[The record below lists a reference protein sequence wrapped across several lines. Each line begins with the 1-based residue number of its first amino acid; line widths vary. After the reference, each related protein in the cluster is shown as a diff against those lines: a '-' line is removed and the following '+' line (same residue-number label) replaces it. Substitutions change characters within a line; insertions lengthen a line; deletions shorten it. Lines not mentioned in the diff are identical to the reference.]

1 MNPQEKLK
9 RTANLLLDISSLLMV
24 SGANTNRANVSIDRF
39 ASVLDCKAHRMISHK
54 NIVMTLTDNKSDIS
68 FTKVQSIPSYAINFS
83 IISAISRASWYAIDR
98 NWSFVQIER
107 EIEEIK
113 AKKKYPRLLVLFA
126 VSLAGAGFCNIF
138 GGDYINMTVAMV
150 STFVGLVVL
159 QEAHKKNFNIYFRVV
174 LASFIA
180 SVIAS
185 FGILFEFG
193 KSPDIALATSIL
205 FLVPG
210 VPLINSFTDFLDNYI
225 LNGTVRFAIGLMTVL
240 AIAIGLF
247 GAILIFQLH

>member
-1 MNPQEKLK
+1 MDPQEKLEK
-9 RTANLLLDISSLLMV
+9 TANLLLEISSLLMV

-39 ASVLDCKAHRMISHK
+39 ASVLDCKAYRMISHK
-54 NIVMTLTDNKSDIS
+54 NIVLTLIDNKTNIS
-68 FTKVQSIPSYAINFS
+68 FTKVQSIPPYAINFA

-98 NWSFVQIER
+98 NWSFDKIEK
-107 EIEEIK
+107 EIAKIK
-113 AKKKYPRLLVLFA
+113 TKNKYPRIFVLFA

-138 GGDYINMTVAMV
+138 GGDYINMAVAMV
-150 STFVGLVVL
+150 STFIGLFVL
-159 QEAHKKNFNIYFRVV
+159 QEAHKKNFNVYFRVV

-180 SVIAS
+180 SVIAA
-185 FGILFEFG
+185 FGVYIQLG

-225 LNGTVRFAIGLMTVL
+225 LNGMVRFAIGLMTVL
-240 AIAIGLF
+240 AISMGLF
-247 GAILIFQLH
+247 GAILIFQLQ

>member
-1 MNPQEKLK
+1 MDNEKKLEK
-9 RTANLLLDISSLLMV
+9 IANLLLDISSLLMV

-54 NIVMTLTDNKSDIS
+54 NIVMTLTDKQTNQI
-68 FTKVQSIPSYAINFS
+68 FTKVQSIPPYAINFA
-83 IISAISRASWYAIDR
+83 IISAVSRASWYAIDR
-98 NWSFVQIER
+98 NWTFAQIEK
-107 EIEEIK
+107 EIEKIK
-113 AKKKYPRLLVLFA
+113 LKERYPRLLVLFA

-138 GGDYINMTVAMV
+138 GGDYTNMAVAMV
-150 STFVGLVVL
+150 STFTGLFVL
-159 QEAHKKNFNIYFRVV
+159 QQAHKKNFNIYFRVV

-180 SVIAS
+180 SSIAAL
-185 FGILFEFG
+185 GVVFEIG

-210 VPLINSFTDFLDNYI
+210 VPLINSFTDFLDNYV

-240 AIAIGLF
+240 AIAMGLF
-247 GAILIFQLH
+247 GAIIIFHLQ

>member
-1 MNPQEKLK
+1 MDNEKKLEK
-9 RTANLLLDISSLLMV
+9 IANLLLDISSLLMV

-54 NIVMTLTDNKSDIS
+54 NIVMTLTDKQTNQI
-68 FTKVQSIPSYAINFS
+68 FTKVQSIPPYAINFA
-83 IISAISRASWYAIDR
+83 IISAVSRASWYAIDR
-98 NWSFVQIER
+98 NWTFAQIEK
-107 EIEEIK
+107 EIEKIK
-113 AKKKYPRLLVLFA
+113 LKERYPRLLVLFA
-126 VSLAGAGFCNIF
+126 VSFAGAGFCNIF
-138 GGDYINMTVAMV
+138 GGDYINMAVAMV
-150 STFVGLVVL
+150 STFIGLFVL

-180 SVIAS
+180 SSIAAL
-185 FGILFEFG
+185 GVVFEIG

-210 VPLINSFTDFLDNYI
+210 VPLINSFTDFLDNYV

-240 AIAIGLF
+240 AIAMGLF
-247 GAILIFQLH
+247 GAIIIFHLQ

>member
-1 MNPQEKLK
+1 MDNEKKLEK
-9 RTANLLLDISSLLMV
+9 IANLLLHISSLLMV

-39 ASVLDCKAHRMISHK
+39 ASVLDCKAYRMISHK
-54 NIVMTLTDNKSDIS
+54 NIVMTLIDKQTNQI
-68 FTKVQSIPSYAINFS
+68 FTKVQSIPPYAINFA
-83 IISAISRASWYAIDR
+83 IISAVSRASWYAIDR
-98 NWSFVQIER
+98 NWTFAQIEK
-107 EIEEIK
+107 EIAKIK
-113 AKKKYPRLLVLFA
+113 LKERYPRLLVLFA

-138 GGDYINMTVAMV
+138 GGDYINMAVAMA
-150 STFVGLVVL
+150 STFIGLFVL

-180 SVIAS
+180 SSIAAL
-185 FGILFEFG
+185 GVVFEIG

-210 VPLINSFTDFLDNYI
+210 VPLINSFTDFLDNYV

-240 AIAIGLF
+240 AIAMGLF
-247 GAILIFQLH
+247 GAIIIFHLQ

>member
-1 MNPQEKLK
+1 MNPQEKLE

-39 ASVLDCKAHRMISHK
+39 ASVLDCRAHRMISHK

-68 FTKVQSIPSYAINFS
+68 FTKVQSIPPYAINFS

-107 EIEEIK
+107 EIDKIK

-138 GGDYINMTVAMV
+138 GGDYINMAVAMV
-150 STFVGLVVL
+150 STVVGLVVL

-185 FGILFEFG
+185 FGIL
-193 KSPDIALATSIL
+193 S
-205 FLVPG
+205 
-210 VPLINSFTDFLDNYI
+210 
-225 LNGTVRFAIGLMTVL
+225 
-240 AIAIGLF
+240 
-247 GAILIFQLH
+247 